1 MALTA
6 LKLYGVTL
14 LDRDS
19 RTPISSEASLVP
31 YRDLGAL
38 VKSAPFAP
46 VARCDD
52 ELTLYHRVVED
63 AFRRGAVLPA
73 PFGVVFRSTEHVRQ
87 WLEQNYI
94 ALSEGIHFVVGRC
107 ETRVHIAD
115 AGDQPTETSA
125 DLEAAAA
132 ECFRLLRRTAVAAVP
147 VQNEQERGVLSGA
160 FLLDQDRWDEFADQ
174 VREQTRRSD
183 ALEFE
188 QTGPWPPYDFVRLE
202 LGA

>member
-14 LDRDS
+14 LDRES
-19 RTPISSEASLVP
+19 GSPISAEASLVP

-38 VKSAPFAP
+38 VKPAPFAP
-46 VARCDD
+46 VARGAA
-52 ELTLYHRVVED
+52 ELALHHRIVED
-63 AFRRGAVLPA
+63 AFRRGVILPA
-73 PFGVVFRSTEHVRQ
+73 PVGVVFRSAERVRQ
-87 WLEQNYI
+87 WLEHNYI

-107 ETRVHIAD
+107 ETRVHISDTGDHPTDTPAD
-115 AGDQPTETSA
+115 AA
-125 DLEAAAA
+125 AAAA

-147 VQNEQERGVLSGA
+147 VSNEQERAVLSGA
-160 FLLDQDRWDEFADQ
+160 FLIDQDRWDEFAEQ
-174 VREQTRRSD
+174 VREQARRSD

>member
-19 RTPISSEASLVP
+19 RTPISFEASLVP
-31 YRDLGAL
+31 YRDLAAL
-38 VKSAPFAP
+38 VKPAPFAP
-46 VARCDD
+46 VAHRDD
-52 ELTLYHRVVED
+52 EVALYHRIVEE
-63 AFRRGAVLPA
+63 AFRRSAVLPA
-73 PFGVVFRSTEHVRQ
+73 PIGVVFRSTEHVRR

-115 AGDQPTETSA
+115 AGDHPQETSA
-125 DLEAAAA
+125 DVAAAAA
-132 ECFRLLRRTAVAAVP
+132 ECFRSLRRTAVAAVP
-147 VQNEQERGVLSGA
+147 VRSEQERAVLSGA
-160 FLLDQDRWDEFADQ
+160 FLIDQDRWDEFTEQ
-174 VREQTRRSD
+174 VQEQARRSD
-183 ALEFE
+183 SLEFE

-202 LGA
+202 FGA

>member
-6 LKLYGVTL
+6 LKLYGVTP
-14 LDRDS
+14 LDREG
-19 RTPISSEASLVP
+19 RAPISAEASLVP

-38 VKSAPFAP
+38 VKSASFAP
-46 VARCDD
+46 VARTTD
-52 ELTLYHRVVED
+52 ELTLYHRIVQD
-63 AFRRGAVLPA
+63 AFHRGAVLPA
-73 PFGVVFRSTEHVRQ
+73 PFGVVFRSAEHVRQ

-115 AGDQPTETSA
+115 AGDHPRETEA
-125 DLEAAAA
+125 DIAAAAA

-147 VQNEQERGVLSGA
+147 VRNEQERAVLSGA
-160 FLLDQDRWDEFADQ
+160 FLVDQDRWDEFAEQ
-174 VREQTRRSD
+174 VQEQARRSD

-202 LGA
+202 FGA